1 MKLPTLTQSQ
11 GLTENVCWANRGNFS
26 LRPKGCGVRLHLM
39 KGTNK
44 LLRGYEGN
52 KSSFT
57 SNT

>member
-1 MKLPTLTQSQ
+1 MKLSTSTQSQ
-11 GLTENVCWANRGNFS
+11 GLTEKVCWANRGNYS
-26 LRPKGCGVRLHLM
+26 LRPKGCGVRLHRM

-52 KSSFT
+52 KSSCT